1 MVGFVSGAKFRD
13 EIVAMM
19 TMDINEA
26 RFLGKSVRLARH
38 EAYLG
43 DMFTRNVFR
52 GRNIAPHLRQRAYG
66 ALRDLGRTSFFSY
79 SDVFNI
85 PALRFKS
92 KLKAK
97 FLWLGLHV
105 EIFRKYRW
113 HWKLRTYD
121 C

>member
-1 MVGFVSGAKFRD
+1 MVGFVSGAEFRD

-19 TMDINEA
+19 TMDNNEA
-26 RFLGKSVRLARH
+26 RFVGKSVRLARH

-43 DMFTRNVFR
+43 DMFT
-52 GRNIAPHLRQRAYG
+52 NIAPHLRQRAYV
-66 ALRDLGRTSFFSY
+66 ALRDLGRTSFFL
-79 SDVFNI
+79 VTAMLFNI

>member
-79 SDVFNI
+79 SDDFNI

-92 KLKAK
+92 ELKAK

-105 EIFRKYRW
+105 EIIRKYRW

>member
-43 DMFTRNVFR
+43 DMFT
-52 GRNIAPHLRQRAYG
+52 NIAPHLRQRAYV

-79 SDVFNI
+79 SDVLNI
-85 PALRFKS
+85 PALRSIS
-92 KLKAK
+92 KLNAK

-105 EIFRKYRW
+105 EICRKYRW
-113 HWKLRTYD
+113 HWKLRTYQ